1 MSLRKYTYYL
11 SSIGKLLTGVRPL
24 ATVARVFLHL
34 APPGVQLVELP
45 QVGVKFKVRG
55 VMDIWSVKET
65 FLDRFYEKYSEPI
78 QDGWKILDIGG
89 GIGDFTIFA
98 ALGRPSSAVYAFEPT
113 PQSFALLQENLR
125 LNKVA
130 NVQGYAEAVW
140 SEKGTLAIDTTVGE
154 PGQFISQQVEGAA
167 PQNGK
172 VLVPSVSLAEVFGR
186 LGLEQVDLMKMDCE
200 GAEYPVLF
208 NASDEVLGRI
218 KRMVME
224 YHDNVTEFTHV
235 DLERYLSA
243 HGFQVQSFENP
254 VHNYLGYLYAWR
266 ER

>member
-1 MSLRKYTYYL
+1 MGLRKYSYYL
-11 SSIGKLLTGVRPL
+11 SSIGKLLTGMRPL
-24 ATVARVFLHL
+24 ATVARVFLHMT
-34 APPGVQLVELP
+34 PPGDQLVELP

-55 VMDIWSVKET
+55 VMDIWTVKET

-78 QDGWKILDIGG
+78 QDGWKVLDIGG

-98 ALGRPSSAVYAFEPT
+98 AMGRPSSAVYAFEPT

-125 LNKVA
+125 LNKVI
-130 NVQGYAEAVW
+130 NVKGYAEAVW
-140 SEKGTLAIDTTVGE
+140 SEKGTLAIDTTIGE
-154 PGQFISQQVEGAA
+154 PGQFISQQAKSGL

-172 VLVPSVSLAEVFGR
+172 VLVPSVSLAEVFSR
-186 LGLEQVDLMKMDCE
+186 LELDQVDLMKMDCE

-218 KRMVME
+218 QRMVME

-235 DLERYLSA
+235 DLERFLSD
-243 HGFQVQSFENP
+243 HGFQVQSFVNP
-254 VHNYLGYLYAWR
+254 VHDYLGYLYAWR
-266 ER
+266 TV